1 MTQPGGDIT
10 AILTGC
16 HIKTLVYDA
25 GQPIV
30 MVERLAFVPVR
41 KATDTDHGRPSPR
54 AAHAPARAPTCAG
67 NSLVPSDS
75 AWQPS

>member
-30 MVERLAFVPVR
+30 MVERLRWVAGS
-41 KATDTDHGRPSPR
+41 KATFTGHQARPPMRPDASATVTKPPVADVNSAV
-54 AAHAPARAPTCAG
+54 AA
-67 NSLVPSDS
+67 
-75 AWQPS
+75 